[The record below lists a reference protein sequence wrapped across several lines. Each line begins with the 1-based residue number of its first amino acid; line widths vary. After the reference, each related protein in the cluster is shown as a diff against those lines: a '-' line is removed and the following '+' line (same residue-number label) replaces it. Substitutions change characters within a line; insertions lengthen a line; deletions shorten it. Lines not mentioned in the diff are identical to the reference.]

1 MSLERDAKLEM
12 EKTLTRAKFPYLV
25 EITYYRKDNTTEILR
40 YANSDED
47 KEFTEIIDGESV
59 TNTFYAGY
67 FTIQLPQKTQSGIT
81 DAKINISAIDQSWI
95 ERIRN
100 ADKKKRSKI
109 RFVATIEYEN
119 NSEESLESIED
130 MEFELTNAST
140 DGDIIQW
147 TMDFDPLADVKVPH
161 DECNDRVC
169 PALV

>member
-1 MSLERDAKLEM
+1 MTRDAKLEM

-25 EITYYRKDNTTEILR
+25 EITYFKNDNTSEILR

-47 KEFTEIIDGESV
+47 KEFEGE
-59 TNTFYAGY
+59 TFQAG
-67 FTIQLPQKTQSGIT
+67 FFSMQLPQKTQSGIT
-81 DAKINISAIDQSWI
+81 DARISISAIDQSWT
-95 ERIRN
+95 ERIRMVN
-100 ADKKKRSKI
+100 RKKRSRI

-119 NSEESLESIED
+119 NSNESIESIED